1 MAEQKS
7 TWDEVKQLAQELEL
21 KMHLAQMD
29 ARWQPPVKRSTTPS
43 RKSCRRSAPRF
54 AACATTSRSPADQ

>member
-29 ARWQPPVKRSTTPS
+29 ARSLEQ
-43 RKSCRRSAPRF
+43 
-54 AACATTSRSPADQ
+54 